1 MDIEKGRPMDDG
13 KPPPEL
19 PRPSL
24 SEADGPGFPPPYRT
38 SGAAPIIA
46 TATMGAADQRFFDAL
61 RAAHFPPKRTHLAA
75 HITLFHQLAPS
86 CPDALD
92 RLVRRTDADTP
103 PPAPALREGYST
115 TEESTG
121 GE

>member
-24 SEADGPGFPPPYRT
+24 FEADGPGFPPSYRT

-46 TATMGAADQRFFDAL
+46 PATMGAADQRFFDAL
-61 RAAHFPPKRTHLAA
+61 RAAHFPPKRTHLAP
-75 HITLFHQLAPS
+75 HITLFHQPPS
-86 CPDALD
+86 SEEPTSELPSLM
-92 RLVRRTDADTP
+92 RLSYDIIR
-103 PPAPALREGYST
+103 
-115 TEESTG
+115 
-121 GE
+121 

>member
-61 RAAHFPPKRTHLAA
+61 RAAHFPPKRNHLAE
-75 HITLFHQLAPS
+75 HITLFHQLARSEEHPS
-86 CPDALD
+86 ELTSLMRNPY
-92 RLVRRTDADTP
+92 AD
-103 PPAPALREGYST
+103 LS
-115 TEESTG
+115 
-121 GE
+121 

>member
-1 MDIEKGRPMDDG
+1 MDIEKVRPMDDG

-61 RAAHFPPKRTHLAA
+61 RTAHFPPERNHLAA
-75 HITLFHQLAPS
+75 HITLFPQLPPS
-86 CPDALD
+86 D
-92 RLVRRTDADTP
+92 RKSAVSAKSVS
-103 PPAPALREGYST
+103 LRVDLGGGRIFKKK
-115 TEESTG
+115 TE
-121 GE
+121 